1 MTSGCVRDSFWK
13 SWDCLRIYL
22 GVSAY
27 LLGTVFVLPWEYLL
41 DAFGI
46 AFVVHSKCLRNVSG
60 DSFYWFVDMSQRQ
73 VEGALNNGG
82 KQKRAASHKR
92 YSSCL
97 SRDYWTRTSDLAPP
111 RRVRYQ
117 LRQIPIAYALLNICG
132 CKGMILFWN
141 EQIFNR
147 FLQFFRIHL
156 CFFSDSWWTFCSFTL
171 LY

>member
-1 MTSGCVRDSFWK
+1 MINIIILLLLSSCRQMVFPSYLLLEGLRRCCLDCDFFLSLKRNREEILHDRLLINAKKTRGISCYLMTSR
-13 SWDCLRIYL
+13 
-22 GVSAY
+22 
-27 LLGTVFVLPWEYLL
+27 LL
-41 DAFGI
+41 
-46 AFVVHSKCLRNVSG
+46 C
-60 DSFYWFVDMSQRQ
+60 
-73 VEGALNNGG
+73 
-82 KQKRAASHKR
+82 
-92 YSSCL
+92 
-97 SRDYWTRTSDLAPP
+97 RDYWTRTSDLAPP

-147 FLQFFRIHL
+147 FLQFFRILL